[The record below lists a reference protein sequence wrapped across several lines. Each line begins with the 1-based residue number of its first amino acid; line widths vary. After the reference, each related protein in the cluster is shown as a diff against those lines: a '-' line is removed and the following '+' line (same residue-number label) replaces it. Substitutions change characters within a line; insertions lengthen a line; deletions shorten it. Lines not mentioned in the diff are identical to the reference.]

1 VVNHAYTKHCPD
13 AGAKR
18 FCGATGSIRALYQNA
33 SEVLRDG
40 LRLVQAREREQEARL
55 EALRRATAEG
65 IGDVE
70 AGRYAEFDSESA
82 LEAHLQE
89 LTEQAIAK
97 E

>member
-1 VVNHAYTKHCPD
+1 MPTRNIVLTAEQSGFVEQLVRS
-13 AGAKR
+13 GR
-18 FCGATGSIRALYQNA
+18 YQNA

-40 LRLVQAREREQEARL
+40 LRLVEVREREQEARL

-82 LEAHLQE
+82 LETHLQE

>member
-1 VVNHAYTKHCPD
+1 MPTRNIVLTLEQSGFVEQLVRS
-13 AGAKR
+13 GR
-18 FCGATGSIRALYQNA
+18 YQNA

-70 AGRYAEFDSESA
+70 AGRYAEFDSERA
-82 LEAHLQE
+82 LEARLQE
-89 LTEQAIAK
+89 LPEQAIAK

>member
-1 VVNHAYTKHCPD
+1 MPTRNIVLTAEQSGFVEQLVRS
-13 AGAKR
+13 GR
-18 FCGATGSIRALYQNA
+18 YQNA

-40 LRLVQAREREQEARL
+40 LRLVEVREREQEARL

-70 AGRYAEFDSESA
+70 AGRYAEFDCESA

-89 LTEQAIAK
+89 LTEQAVAK

>member
-1 VVNHAYTKHCPD
+1 MPTRNIVLTAEQSGFVEQLVRS
-13 AGAKR
+13 GR
-18 FCGATGSIRALYQNA
+18 YQNA

-40 LRLVQAREREQEARL
+40 LRLVEVREREQEARL

-89 LTEQAIAK
+89 LTEQTIAK